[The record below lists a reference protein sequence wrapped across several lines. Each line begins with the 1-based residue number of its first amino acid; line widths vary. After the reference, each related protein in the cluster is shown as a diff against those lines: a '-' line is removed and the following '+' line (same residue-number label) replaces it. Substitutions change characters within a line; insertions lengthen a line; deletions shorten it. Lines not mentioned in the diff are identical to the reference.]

1 MLIVEDRKK
10 SEEDIVEEDS
20 VEEGMQFLVDR
31 DILQL
36 KWEQVEWF
44 QMLSLPLLGL
54 L

>member
-10 SEEDIVEEDS
+10 SEEEDS

-36 KWEQVEWF
+36 EWENVECL